1 MLSGYEPCYFLM
13 RFLSTNQGYLTQVLG
28 MPEYS
33 NTTKKPPLDH
43 LAIIM
48 DGNGRWAKQRGL
60 PRVAGHQQ
68 GVETVTRVVDE
79 CVCHGIRFLSLFAF
93 SSENWGR
100 PRPEIDALMGLLLQF
115 LVSQRQKMLDE
126 GVQLRVIGDLSR
138 LSEPV
143 QSALADAE
151 RETSQGQTLTLI
163 LALSYGG
170 RDEIMRAAQKIAQ
183 RALDGHLDINQL
195 DNKSFSTF
203 LDTGDL
209 PEPDLLIRTSG
220 EVRISNFLLWQA
232 AYAEFYFTDVLW
244 PDFDAV
250 DFQKALDEYLRRKRR
265 FGLTDDQIGPQR

>member
-1 MLSGYEPCYFLM
+1 MPI
-13 RFLSTNQGYLTQVLG
+13 LT
-28 MPEYS
+28 ES
-33 NTTKKPPLDH
+33 IRKPPLEH

-48 DGNGRWAKQRGL
+48 DGNGRWARQRGL
-60 PRVAGHQQ
+60 QRVAGHQQ
-68 GVETVTRVVDE
+68 GVETVSGIVDE
-79 CVCHGIRFLSLFAF
+79 CVRQGIRFLSLFAF

-115 LVSQRQKMLDE
+115 LASQRQKMLTE
-126 GVQLRVIGDLSR
+126 GIRLRVIGDLSR

-143 QSALADAE
+143 QTALADAE

-170 RDEIMRAAQKIAQ
+170 RDEIMRAAKKIAQ

-195 DNKSFSTF
+195 DNKSFSTY

-220 EVRISNFLLWQA
+220 EVRISNFLLWQS
-232 AYAEFYFTDVLW
+232 AYAEFYFTDVFW
-244 PDFDAV
+244 PDFDAAEL
-250 DFQKALDEYLRRKRR
+250 QKALDEYLQRKRR
-265 FGLTDDQIGPQR
+265 FGLTDEQLGQQDKGE

>member
-1 MLSGYEPCYFLM
+1 M
-13 RFLSTNQGYLTQVLG
+13 STFVQSAEKRHL
-28 MPEYS
+28 E
-33 NTTKKPPLDH
+33 H

-68 GVETVTRVVDE
+68 GVEAVTRIVDE
-79 CVCHGIRFLSLFAF
+79 CVRHGIRYLSLFAF

-100 PRPEIDALMGLLLQF
+100 PRQEIDALMGLLLQY
-115 LVSQRQKMLDE
+115 LSSQRQKMLTE
-126 GVQLRVIGDLSR
+126 RIRLRVIGDLSR

-143 QSALADAE
+143 QSALVDVV
-151 RETSQGQTLTLI
+151 RETSQGQTFTLI

-170 RDEIMRAAQKIAQ
+170 RDEIMRAAKQVA
-183 RALDGHLDINQL
+183 RHALDGHLDIDQL
-195 DNKSFSTF
+195 DNKSFSAF

-250 DFQKALDEYLRRKRR
+250 ELQKALAEYSQRKRR
-265 FGLTDDQIGPQR
+265 FGLTDDQTEPQIKESND

>member
-1 MLSGYEPCYFLM
+1 
-13 RFLSTNQGYLTQVLG
+13 
-28 MPEYS
+28 MPDFIK
-33 NTTKKPPLDH
+33 TARKLPPEH

-48 DGNGRWAKQRGL
+48 DGNGRWAEQRGL

-68 GVETVTRVVDE
+68 GVETVSLVIDE
-79 CVCHGIRFLSLFAF
+79 CIRYGIRYLSLFAF

-100 PRPEIDALMGLLLQF
+100 PRQEVDALMGLLLQY
-115 LVSQRQKMLDE
+115 LSSQRQKMLTE
-126 GVQLRVIGDLSR
+126 GIRLRVIGDSSR

-143 QSALADAE
+143 QSALTAVE
-151 RETSQGQTLTLI
+151 GETSQGQTLTLI

-170 RDEIMRAAQKIAQ
+170 RDEIMRAAKKIAQ
-183 RALDGHLDINQL
+183 QALDGHLDIEQL

-244 PDFDAV
+244 PNFDAV
-250 DFQKALDEYLRRKRR
+250 ELQKALEEYSQRKRR
-265 FGLTDDQIGPQR
+265 FGLTDDQNEPQIKESND

>member
-1 MLSGYEPCYFLM
+1 MSEL
-13 RFLSTNQGYLTQVLG
+13 TNPTR
-28 MPEYS
+28 
-33 NTTKKPPLDH
+33 KPSLEH

-60 PRVAGHQQ
+60 ARIAGHQQ
-68 GVETVTRVVDE
+68 GVETVIEIVDE
-79 CVCHGIRFLSLFAF
+79 CVLHGIRFLSLFAF

-100 PRPEIDALMGLLLQF
+100 PQQEVDGLMELLLQF
-115 LVSQRQKMLDE
+115 LASQRRRMLAD
-126 GVQLRVIGDLSR
+126 GVRLRVIGDRSR

-143 QSALADAE
+143 QAALADAE
-151 RETSQGQTLTLI
+151 METSQGQKLTLI

-170 RDEIMRAAQKIAQ
+170 RDEIMRAAKQIAQ
-183 RALDGHLDINQL
+183 QAIAGHLDIDLL

-244 PDFDAV
+244 PDFDGV
-250 DFQKALDEYLRRKRR
+250 ELQKALDEYLQRKRR
-265 FGLTDDQIGPQR
+265 FGLTDDQVNVEQENSN

>member
-1 MLSGYEPCYFLM
+1 MKI
-13 RFLSTNQGYLTQVLG
+13 
-28 MPEYS
+28 
-33 NTTKKPPLDH
+33 TTKIPPLDH

-48 DGNGRWAKQRGL
+48 DGNGRWAQQRGL

-68 GVETVTRVVDE
+68 GVESVVQIVDE
-79 CVCHGIRFLSLFAF
+79 CVLQGVRFLSLFAF

-100 PRPEIDALMGLLLQF
+100 PDEEIDALMGLLLQF
-115 LVSQRQKMLDE
+115 LASQRQRMLND
-126 GVQLRVIGDLSR
+126 GVRLRVIGDLSR
-138 LSEPV
+138 LSEPI

-151 RETSQGQTLTLI
+151 KATSQGQQLTLV

-170 RDEIMRAAQKIAQ
+170 RDEIMRAAKRVAQ
-183 RALDGHLDINQL
+183 SALDGDLDIEKL
-195 DNKSFSTF
+195 DNKTFSKF

-244 PDFDAV
+244 PDFDAAELR
-250 DFQKALDEYLRRKRR
+250 KALDDYRQRKRR
-265 FGLTDDQIGPQR
+265 FGLTDDQLEMQ

>member
-1 MLSGYEPCYFLM
+1 MLEFIK
-13 RFLSTNQGYLTQVLG
+13 TA
-28 MPEYS
+28 
-33 NTTKKPPLDH
+33 KKPPLEH

-68 GVETVTRVVDE
+68 GVETVSLVIDE
-79 CVCHGIRFLSLFAF
+79 CVRHGIRYLSLFAF

-100 PRPEIDALMGLLLQF
+100 PRQEVDALMGLLLQY
-115 LVSQRQKMLDE
+115 LSSQRQKMLTE
-126 GVQLRVIGDLSR
+126 GIRLRVIGDLSR

-143 QSALADAE
+143 RSALVDVE
-151 RETSQGQTLTLI
+151 GETSQGQALTLI

-170 RDEIMRAAQKIAQ
+170 RDEIMRAAKQIAQ
-183 RALDGHLDINQL
+183 RALDGHLDIEQL

-244 PDFDAV
+244 PNFDAV
-250 DFQKALDEYLRRKRR
+250 ELQKALDEYSQRKRR
-265 FGLTDDQIGPQR
+265 FGLTDDQVELPLKESDN

>member
-1 MLSGYEPCYFLM
+1 MKI
-13 RFLSTNQGYLTQVLG
+13 
-28 MPEYS
+28 
-33 NTTKKPPLDH
+33 TTKIPPLDH

-48 DGNGRWAKQRGL
+48 DGNGRWAQQRGL

-68 GVETVTRVVDE
+68 GVESVVQIVDE
-79 CVCHGIRFLSLFAF
+79 CVLQGVRFLSLFAF

-100 PRPEIDALMGLLLQF
+100 PDEEIDALMGLLLQF
-115 LVSQRQKMLDE
+115 LASQRQRMLND
-126 GVQLRVIGDLSR
+126 GVRLRVIGDLSR
-138 LSEPV
+138 LSEPI

-151 RETSQGQTLTLI
+151 KATSQGQQLTLV

-170 RDEIMRAAQKIAQ
+170 RDEIMRAAKRVAQ
-183 RALDGHLDINQL
+183 SALDGDLDIEKL
-195 DNKSFSTF
+195 DNKTFSKF

-244 PDFDAV
+244 PDFDAAELR
-250 DFQKALDEYLRRKRR
+250 KALDDYRQRNRR
-265 FGLTDDQIGPQR
+265 FGLTDDQLEMQ